1 MASAGGT
8 GEGSSKTL
16 PDWVAKSLEC
26 PVCLEPMMEPPIYQC
41 EKGHGMCSTCR
52 ETIKAQNK
60 PCPVCRGKLTDARN
74 MVVENILEQLP
85 KIKCKH
91 EGCTFQK
98 SDGQQV
104 KVHEEECR
112 ERPVICAVASCQKPI
127 AMSKLYGHLKTK
139 HGWKW
144 KPLGYKSLGQE
155 SKFEWTSKKGR
166 GLFPLGKVNDLEFIF
181 NRESY
186 GQNIVMF
193 WISLNGSAKEANQ
206 FEYTLKLWN
215 KNRTKI
221 LALKTTECL
230 STTMSHDNVVREATA
245 LLLTQDD
252 LKKAETD
259 EKLVKWSVLI
269 EKK

>member
-1 MASAGGT
+1 M
-8 GEGSSKTL
+8 
-16 PDWVAKSLEC
+16 D
-26 PVCLEPMMEPPIYQC
+26 PPIFQC

-74 MVVENILEQLP
+74 VVVENILEQLP
-85 KIKCKH
+85 KTKCKY
-91 EGCTFQK
+91 EGCPFK
-98 SDGQQV
+98 RSDAQQV
-104 KVHEEECR
+104 KSHEEEECR
-112 ERPVICAVASCQKPI
+112 GRGQVICASCQKPV
-127 AMSKLYGHLKTK
+127 AVSKLYGHFETE
-139 HGWKW
+139 HGWGPLVFISLEQEFKFSW
-144 KPLGYKSLGQE
+144 TLHNKTQGFSPLG
-155 SKFEWTSKKGR
+155 R
-166 GLFPLGKVNDLEFIF
+166 VNDLEFIV
-181 NRESY
+181 NAESY
-186 GQNIVMF
+186 GENIVMF

-245 LLLTQDD
+245 LFLTRDD

-259 EKLVKWSVLI
+259 EKWVKWSVLI
-269 EKK
+269 KKK

>member
-16 PDWVAKSLEC
+16 PDWVTKSLEC

-60 PCPVCRGKLTDARN
+60 PCPVCRCKLTDARN

-104 KVHEEECR
+104 KIHEEECR
-112 ERPVICAVASCQKPI
+112 QRPVTCAICLDWKI
-127 AMSKLYGHLKTK
+127 AMSKLFGHLETK
-139 HGWKW
+139 HGWK
-144 KPLGYKSLGQE
+144 PLCYTSLGQE
-155 SKFEWTSKKGR
+155 FLFKLRTNLQQGF
-166 GLFPLGKVNDLEFIF
+166 FPLVKVNDLEFIV
-181 NRESY
+181 NREPY
-186 GQNIVMF
+186 DENIVMF
-193 WISLNGSAKEANQ
+193 WISLNGSAQEANQ
-206 FEYTLKLWN
+206 YEYTLRLWN
-215 KNRTKI
+215 KDRTKV
-221 LALKTTECL
+221 LALKSTECW
-230 STTMSHDNVVREATA
+230 STAMSCDYVKRKATA
-245 LLLTQDD
+245 LFVTRDD
-252 LKKAETD
+252 MKEAESNVKKLKWT
-259 EKLVKWSVLI
+259 VVI

>member
-16 PDWVAKSLEC
+16 PDWVTKSLEC
-26 PVCLEPMMEPPIYQC
+26 PVCLEPMMDPPIYQC

-60 PCPVCRGKLTDARN
+60 PCPVCHGKLTDTRS

-85 KIKCKH
+85 KINCKH
-91 EGCTFQK
+91 EGCTFKK

-112 ERPVICAVASCQKPI
+112 ERPVICAMASCQKPI
-127 AMSKLYGHLKTK
+127 AMSKLFGHLETK
-139 HGWKW
+139 HGWK
-144 KPLGYKSLGQE
+144 PITYKTLGQE
-155 SKFEWTSKKGR
+155 KKFKFRTLTKGQ
-166 GLFPLGKVNDLEFIF
+166 GFFPLGKVNDLEFIVN
-181 NRESY
+181 NRESN
-186 GQNIVMF
+186 GIGWNIVMF

-215 KNRTKI
+215 KDRTKI
-221 LALKTTECL
+221 LALKSSECQ
-230 STTMSHDNVVREATA
+230 STAISHPVSA
-245 LLLTQDD
+245 LLLTRDD
-252 LKKAETD
+252 VKKAETD
-259 EKLVKWSVLI
+259 LRSEIHLSVVI
-269 EKK
+269 EKN